1 MGASVRRGRRAA
13 GEAREL
19 PRYRVP
25 QHWGRQLGGTLR
37 EQLSHLR
44 QVLAPRLL
52 AEQLTETGLSRQER
66 VILAQ
71 LRCAKSPLRP
81 RAIEERVG
89 VDVHA
94 VQACLTSLE
103 PRALARRQVV
113 ETRGSVVSYEWSAA

>member
-1 MGASVRRGRRAA
+1 MGAGVRRAKRAVTN
-13 GEAREL
+13 AREL

-25 QHWGRQLGGTLR
+25 QHWARQLGGTLR
-37 EQLSHLR
+37 EQLAHLR
-44 QVLAPRLL
+44 QALAPRLL
-52 AEQLTETGLSRQER
+52 AAQLTETGLSRQER

-71 LRCAKSPLRP
+71 LRCADSPLRP
-81 RAIEERVG
+81 RSIEERVG

-103 PRALARRQVV
+103 GRALVRRRAV

>member
-1 MGASVRRGRRAA
+1 MGASVRRGRRVA
-13 GEAREL
+13 GEAQTL

-37 EQLSHLR
+37 EHLAHLR

-89 VDVHA
+89 VDVRA

-103 PRALARRQVV
+103 HRALARRQVV

>member
-25 QHWGRQLGGTLR
+25 PHWGRQLGGTLR

-103 PRALARRQVV
+103 HRALARRQVV